1 MIGGLF
7 AAGCGNNFLDI
18 KPTGSVPVD
27 KDMIRTNAQL
37 RSAVNGAYT
46 YLEYYRYSSMLDG
59 DVMGD
64 DLQSCY
70 GNYRM
75 ELFYDL
81 TQRSVNYT
89 NMTLWSRLYST
100 AYDINTVLNQVQ
112 YIENQNAETEAMVA
126 ELRFI
131 RALVHWDASLRY
143 GPLPSNLGKG
153 K

>member
-1 MIGGLF
+1 
-7 AAGCGNNFLDI
+7 
-18 KPTGSVPVD
+18 
-27 KDMIRTNAQL
+27 
-37 RSAVNGAYT
+37 
-46 YLEYYRYSSMLDG
+46 
-59 DVMGD
+59 
-64 DLQSCY
+64 
-70 GNYRM
+70 
-75 ELFYDL
+75 
-81 TQRSVNYT
+81 
-89 NMTLWSRLYST
+89 MTLWSRLYST